1 MFPQKVNAKIT
12 HKATGISL
20 AKGQSCK
27 IFAVPEK
34 TFFPVLAPV
43 PLPDLELFQKPRA
56 LLIIGL
62 VPEPARPVKCGPLE
76 LDPAIIGSPLALLA
90 IVKESYSELISVDP
104 SLDSMKI
111 LGSPVFGEVRLTV
124 MPVTLFARKC
134 E

>member
-43 PLPDLELFQKPRA
+43 Q
-56 LLIIGL
+56 
-62 VPEPARPVKCGPLE
+62 CGPLE